1 MTSAPKDFEILI
13 ICLFSVETIVLVT
26 YLDCRADSTVYFI
39 KGFPFNNLRFFRGIP
54 LEPPLAGIIAKI
66 FIGFC
71 ISLTLKSVT
80 MNEFNS

>member
-1 MTSAPKDFEILI
+1 
-13 ICLFSVETIVLVT
+13 
-26 YLDCRADSTVYFI
+26 
-39 KGFPFNNLRFFRGIP
+39 LRFFLGIP
-54 LEPPLAGIIAKI
+54 FDAPRAGIIAKI